1 MSLNATYKNA
11 AAKFAHYE
19 ALDEELRKKR
29 ANKLAPLSRDFVKA
43 AEYIAEHWNTYETSF
58 DAKSGMKKP
67 EARRKWLCAAIG
79 IKAEP
84 CKDWFSRVKT
94 VGQNAERALK
104 LLDEGVKIHNAE
116 YFARKCR
123 KKSGASHATD
133 HADSG
138 DDEAEVAADTEAE
151 VAADTSEPV
160 VDPAARLAKLAAEFF
175 DYGLKHGYDEDTL
188 FTMLEAAAPSASNDL
203 AVAV

>member
-11 AAKFAHYE
+11 AAKFAHYA
-19 ALDEELRKKR
+19 ALDKKLEANR
-29 ANKLAPLSRDFVKA
+29 AETLTPLAGDFVKA
-43 AEYIAEHWNTYETSF
+43 AEYVAKHWDTYKTSF
-58 DAKSGMKKP
+58 DAKSGMKAVD
-67 EARRKWLCAAIG
+67 ARRAWLCAAIG
-79 IKAEP
+79 IKEEP
-84 CKDWFSRVKT
+84 RKDWFSRVRT
-94 VGQNAERALK
+94 VGQNAERALEV
-104 LLDEGVKIHNAE
+104 LDGGAKIHSAE
-116 YFARKCR
+116 YFAQQCR

-133 HADSG
+133 HAEMV
-138 DDEAEVAADTEAE
+138 EASEEVAAA
-151 VAADTSEPV
+151 TSEPV